1 MTSTTVI
8 QKIKALTQTE
18 LKKRGGD
25 NTTTKNDINPL
36 LENCV
41 VFLLKTEGMIIC
53 GRGEWN
59 PPILVRKY
67 DVKRGFFSSKMLILA
82 ILVSFYG

>member
-1 MTSTTVI
+1 M
-8 QKIKALTQTE
+8 A
-18 LKKRGGD
+18 
-25 NTTTKNDINPL
+25 KNDINPL

-41 VFLLKTEGMIIC
+41 VFLLKTEGVVVFPNFAKMVEEMIIC

-67 DVKRGFFSSKMLILA
+67 DVKRGFLSSKMLVLA